1 MKTRVLSIIAPVLIA
16 IWALSSCIRI
26 SLQTSDS
33 TSDKAPVSFKIDW
46 NGIDAPSRPD
56 SVKIAMNQT
65 LDAVRYFYTV
75 DSEGAFPDTT
85 ARMASFGNYLIL
97 AFTTEGEDYTVSGLE
112 GYPENV
118 TVSMRDF
125 LATVKDLPTEE
136 LNAMRDDSSLDFNA
150 SYRFIRTPSSPLYA
164 ATLRESVSDTKAN
177 EYGLVMTPLLL
188 SATFRVGIA
197 AEDGVSVDKVVA
209 EVSGVPASVS
219 ILSGETSLE
228 DIARVIFLMSAGENG
243 EYEATVLVPGL
254 YPSENTKLTSGP
266 GIFRLALTATKDGVT
281 KVLRPAINI
290 GDIIT
295 SASIMQT
302 VSSSGGQKLS
312 RTSAEIEI
320 PGPLTVDGESFTS
333 GSLGEGVEG
342 WFDSGSVDVEI

>member
-1 MKTRVLSIIAPVLIA
+1 MKKTLLLICAPVLITLF
-16 IWALSSCIRI
+16 ALTSCVRL

-33 TSDKAPVSFKIDW
+33 TADEAPVSFKIDW
-46 NGIDAPSRPD
+46 KGAEASSRPD
-56 SVKIAMNQT
+56 SVRIAMNQT
-65 LDAVRYFYTV
+65 LDAVRYFYSV

-97 AFTTEGEDYTVSGLE
+97 AFTTEGEDYSITGLE
-112 GYPENV
+112 GYPENA
-118 TVSMRDF
+118 TASMREF
-125 LATVKDLPTEE
+125 SAAVKDLPTDE
-136 LNAMRDDSSLDFNA
+136 LNALRDDSTLDFNA
-150 SYRFIRTPSSPLYA
+150 SYRFIRTPSAPLYTS
-164 ATLRESVSDTKAN
+164 TLRESVSDTKAN
-177 EYGLVMTPLLL
+177 EYRMEMAPLLL
-188 SATFRVGIA
+188 DATFRVGID
-197 AEDGVSVDKVVA
+197 AEDGISVDKVVA

-228 DIARVIFLMSAGENG
+228 DIARVIFQMSPSENG
-243 EYEATVLVPGL
+243 NYEATVLVPGL

-266 GIFRLALTATKDGVT
+266 GIFRLAVTATKNGVT

-302 VSSSGGQKLS
+302 VPSSGGQKLS
-312 RTSAEIEI
+312 RTVAEIEI
-320 PGPLTVDGESFTS
+320 PGPLKLDGESFTS

-342 WFDSGSVDVEI
+342 WFDSGKFDVEI